1 MNPAP
6 PVTKTFK
13 ITPCVFWDMLTVMKG
28 IILAGG
34 SGTRLHPLT
43 LATSK
48 QLMPVY
54 DKPMI
59 YYPLTTLML
68 AGIKDILLIT
78 NPHEKDA
85 FVRLLGDGSQ
95 FGVKLTYVTQAAPNG
110 LAEAFILGEEF
121 IDGDS
126 VALVLGD
133 NIFHSAGL
141 AGSLQ
146 SAAGRSG
153 ATVFAY
159 KVSNPQDYGV
169 IEFDESGKAI
179 SIEEKPTEP
188 KSKFVIPGLYFYDAS
203 VVDYAKALKPSARGE
218 LEITDLNRIYL
229 EAGTL
234 QVERLERGTVWLD
247 TGNFDSL
254 IEAGEFVKVLE
265 HRQSTKISA
274 PEEVAWRMGFITD
287 EELRAQ
293 ATRYLKS
300 GYGQYLLGLLD

>member
-1 MNPAP
+1 
-6 PVTKTFK
+6 
-13 ITPCVFWDMLTVMKG
+13 MKG

-68 AGIKDILLIT
+68 AGIRDILLIT
-78 NPHEKDA
+78 NPHEQDA
-85 FVRLLGDGSQ
+85 FRRLLGDGSQ
-95 FGVKLTYVTQAAPNG
+95 FGVEITYVTQAAPNG
-110 LAEAFILGEEF
+110 LAEAFIIGEEF
-121 IDGDS
+121 IGDEP

-146 SAAGRSG
+146 SAAGRAG

-159 KVSNPQDYGV
+159 KVANPQDYGV
-169 IEFDESGKAI
+169 IEFDESGRAI
-179 SIEEKPTEP
+179 SIEEKPAEP
-188 KSKFVIPGLYFYDAS
+188 RSKFVIPGLYFYDS
-203 VVDYAKALKPSARGE
+203 RVVDYAKALTPSARGE
-218 LEITDLNRIYL
+218 LEITDLNRVYL
-229 EAGTL
+229 EAGDL
-234 QVERLERGTVWLD
+234 NVERLERGTVWLD
-247 TGNFDSL
+247 TGSFDSL

-265 HRQSTKISA
+265 HRQGTKISA
-274 PEEVAWRMGFITD
+274 PEEVAWRMGFIDD
-287 EELRAQ
+287 EQLRAQ
-293 ATRYLKS
+293 AAKYLKS
-300 GYGQYLLGLLD
+300 GYGKYLLGLLD